1 MQIDIWSD
9 IGCPFCYL
17 GTTQLNL
24 ALADFEH
31 KGRVEIIH
39 HSFQLDPNAP
49 LETDLSLNEMLAN
62 KKGFAV
68 EHAER
73 LNQQVASMFSAVG
86 LQMNYKDAKA
96 VNTFDAHR
104 LVHYAK
110 AQGKQAA
117 MLARLFKA
125 YFTDGLNTADGET
138 LVRLAGEA
146 GLDEDAARQVL
157 ASGEYTADV
166 QADIQQAAHYG
177 IHGVPFFIFANK
189 YASSGAQGTDAFRR
203 ALEQI
208 WQELHPLAAQESA

>member
-1 MQIDIWSD
+1 MKIDIWSD

-31 KGRVEIIH
+31 KDSVEVVH

-49 LETDLSLNEMLAN
+49 LDTDLSLNEMLADR
-62 KKGFAV
+62 KGFAV

-73 LNQQVASMFSAVG
+73 MNQQVAGMFTAVG
-86 LQMNYKDAKA
+86 LTMNYKDAKA

-104 LVHYAK
+104 LAHFAA

-125 YFTDGLNTADGET
+125 YFTDGLNTADRKT
-138 LVRLAGEA
+138 LAQLAAEA
-146 GLDEDAARQVL
+146 GLDAEEASRVL
-157 ASGEYTADV
+157 ESGEYTAEV
-166 QADIQQAAHYG
+166 QADIQQAAQYG
-177 IHGVPFFIFANK
+177 IHGVPFFIFESK
-189 YASSGAQGTDAFRR
+189 YAISGAQGTDAFRQ
-203 ALEQI
+203 ALAQI
-208 WQELHPLAAQESA
+208 WQELHPVAA